1 MTAECSSTCEDVAAD
16 ELMEEIENE
25 PESNAASSVSV
36 MKANERPS
44 DAKKQSEDITG
55 VTGNNDGDDA
65 NEEQDSDADDNQF
78 VDAMESDGEEEPRV
92 TGKREDAIAR
102 EPATIG
108 KPVAGPNPQLE
119 AENRDV
125 VDASRQVSTNSAE
138 PSSVVA
144 ADRTTTTSQAA
155 ASVKAA
161 PAVVTRKEW
170 TEEEKKPA
178 RVVAVEHDATSLRPT
193 VQSTPSSSNKPFVP
207 LAPPKNW
214 RTMALRSNGKINRI
228 VQAALLKTLL
238 HAIRRGS
245 VEGVRVAI
253 ERGVVTQYIDSRGRN
268 LVMQV
273 DAGDFANFADMDL
286 HWSNWYAACGLIRLA
301 AKCDTDARLQI
312 AIILS
317 DAGCDINH
325 KDQLGWS
332 CLHYACN
339 FFLACS
345 ASGALDVAAE
355 LIRRGAR
362 VEYNPYGYGPED
374 FIIPKVARAKSLL
387 QHTEQL
393 QHEASVKSCWDFFRK
408 HAKKTGYSVKCRSH
422 CDLGKPLKISFEAPP
437 GHSSLDR
444 IRVIDMNSEVPL
456 WLQVSKNFSIPPGD
470 VGSITIDSET
480 LDRPS
485 LYRIFYEKYEPTPI
499 KLPAEVAENNFS
511 IKNLDTGTT
520 VSVGSVNELVLR
532 ELSSTRNAKKSKGLS
547 NSSREAPATQKSTMP
562 RRVSTTRFRELAET
576 ERESGEEAEEAE
588 FAAEETVTMTEIAE
602 HPAVTSITG
611 VYKIVGMA
619 IVSVSTLKRVK
630 ANEYEIVI
638 KSSGTMGLHL
648 EPKRDKSNR
657 STKLI
662 VRRSSGQTA
671 AVNPGDC
678 LVAIG
683 RANIEHAGLKHT
695 LWELNA
701 SKRPLVLRFRR
712 GNVKEK
718 KSLFTSIR
726 NLSGPK
732 PQAAIAV

>member
-1 MTAECSSTCEDVAAD
+1 MAAERSSACEEDAVVA

-25 PESNAASSVSV
+25 SVATAASVSV
-36 MKANERPS
+36 VKANERS
-44 DAKKQSEDITG
+44 CGAKQPQSEDGTSAA
-55 VTGNNDGDDA
+55 GNNDKEEKDDDVS
-65 NEEQDSDADDNQF
+65 EEQDSDSDDNQF
-78 VDAMESDGEEEPRV
+78 MDAMENDEDENEPRV
-92 TGKREDAIAR
+92 AEKREDAIAR
-102 EPATIG
+102 ATVG
-108 KPVAGPNPQLE
+108 KPVADPNPQLE
-119 AENRDV
+119 AENCGV
-125 VDASRQVSTNSAE
+125 VDASRQDSSTEPAESLSAA
-138 PSSVVA
+138 A
-144 ADRTTTTSQAA
+144 ADRSTATNQVAA
-155 ASVKAA
+155 FAEAA
-161 PAVVTRKEW
+161 PAVVTRKES
-170 TEEEKKPA
+170 TDEEKKKPA
-178 RVVAVEHDATSLRPT
+178 RVVAVEQDATSLRPT
-193 VQSTPSSSNKPFVP
+193 VQSTPSSNNKPFVP

-245 VEGVRVAI
+245 AEGVRVAI
-253 ERGVVTQYIDSRGRN
+253 ERGVVTQYIDNRGRN
-268 LVMQV
+268 LVM
-273 DAGDFANFADMDL
+273 
-286 HWSNWYAACGLIRLA
+286 LA

-325 KDQLGWS
+325 TDQLGWS
-332 CLHYACN
+332 CLHYAC
-339 FFLACS
+339 
-345 ASGALDVAAE
+345 ASGALDVATE

-444 IRVIDMNSEVPL
+444 IRVIDMNSEVSL

-547 NSSREAPATQKSTMP
+547 NSSREAPVTQKSTMP
-562 RRVSTTRFRELAET
+562 RRMSTTRFRELAET

-588 FAAEETVTMTEIAE
+588 FAAEETITMTEIAE

-619 IVSVSTLKRVK
+619 IQWHDGSSPGTKTRQVK
-630 ANEYEIVI
+630 QI
-638 KSSGTMGLHL
+638 H
-648 EPKRDKSNR
+648 
-657 STKLI
+657 
-662 VRRSSGQTA
+662 
-671 AVNPGDC
+671 
-678 LVAIG
+678 
-683 RANIEHAGLKHT
+683 
-695 LWELNA
+695 
-701 SKRPLVLRFRR
+701 
-712 GNVKEK
+712 
-718 KSLFTSIR
+718 
-726 NLSGPK
+726 
-732 PQAAIAV
+732 